1 MLGALQFWK
10 TNFTSHHP
18 KENAMRFVTL
28 IAAAATAV
36 VMSVSASQAQDLF
49 EAASAN
55 PELSTFIRAVE
66 AAGLT
71 EALKGEGPYTV
82 FAPSNAAFEG
92 LGNGVADRV
101 IGNEA
106 QIADIINKHVVVGEF
121 TAADLRGANGRY
133 NSLNGRVV
141 ISTSG
146 RGNNGN
152 GAMTFEG
159 NRVGTETDAT
169 NGVLFVIEGVAH

>member
-1 MLGALQFWK
+1 
-10 TNFTSHHP
+10 
-18 KENAMRFVTL
+18 MRFTTL
-28 IAAAATAV
+28 FAAAATAL

-71 EALKGEGPYTV
+71 DTLKGEDPYTI

-101 IGNEA
+101 IGDQE
-106 QIADIINKHVVVGEF
+106 QIADIINTHIVEGEF

-133 NSLNGRVV
+133 DSLNGRVV
-141 ISTSG
+141 INAAG

-152 GAMTFEG
+152 GALSFEG
-159 NRVGTETDAT
+159 HAVEGAETDAT
-169 NGVLFVIEGVAH
+169 NGVLFVIDGVAH